1 MNARIED
8 ARPPRRLRRIVG
20 VAARVLAQG
29 LLLAAGLASTVLGF
43 EWFIDAY
50 DAGGAY
56 RTAPVCGTAAAAPGT
71 DCARH
76 ETGKVVAKNV
86 DNSGDSTVY
95 HLTIGRETAPGDGY
109 SVSKEFYYDT
119 EVGADVDL
127 TIWHDRVAEVFYRGH
142 RDPIPSTPWLTSLKV
157 GLLVALGSALTA
169 HGLSWSRSG
178 APSGVAVGVL
188 VLSTFG
194 SLVYTVSQC
203 SFGVTLGI
211 PVFGW
216 VVMTA
221 FATAAALDY

>member
-8 ARPPRRLRRIVG
+8 AGPPGRTARVARVVG
-20 VAARVLAQG
+20 RVLAQG

-43 EWFIDAY
+43 QWFLGAY

-56 RTAPVCGTAAAAPGT
+56 RTAPACGTAAATPGT
-71 DCARH
+71 DCTRH
-76 ETGKVVAKNV
+76 ETGKVVAKQV
-86 DNSGDSTVY
+86 DNSGDNTVY
-95 HLTIGRETAPGDGY
+95 RVTVTRETAPGDGY
-109 SVSKEFYYDT
+109 SVSKEFYHDT

-127 TIWHDRVAEVFYRGH
+127 TIWHGRVAEVFYRGH
-142 RDPIPSTPWLTSLKV
+142 RDPVPTTPWLTSLKAA
-157 GLLVALGSALTA
+157 LLVALGSALTA
-169 HGLSWSRSG
+169 HGLAWSSSG
-178 APSGVAVGVL
+178 APSAVAVAVC
-188 VLSTFG
+188 VLSFFG
-194 SLVYTVSQC
+194 SLVFTVSQC